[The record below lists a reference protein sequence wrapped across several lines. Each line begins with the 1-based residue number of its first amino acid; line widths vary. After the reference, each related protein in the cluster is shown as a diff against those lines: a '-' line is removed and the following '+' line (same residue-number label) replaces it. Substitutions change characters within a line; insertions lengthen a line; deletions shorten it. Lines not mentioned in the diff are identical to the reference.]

1 MIIAK
6 EHRNLQTAKGNR
18 GIEEELSFNAKKVI
32 AIDSM
37 AIVNKSNIANSQIS
51 NYDDFAKCFT
61 DMITNETED
70 CDKCYVVY
78 DRYDPQSLKNNT
90 RYNRKKELST
100 VHYKVSDTT
109 RI

>member
-1 MIIAK
+1 
-6 EHRNLQTAKGNR
+6 
-18 GIEEELSFNAKKVI
+18 
-32 AIDSM
+32 M
-37 AIVNKSNIANSQIS
+37 AMVNKMNIANSQIS

-70 CDKCYVVY
+70 VVY

-90 RYNRKKELST
+90 RYNRKKELSA

-109 RI
+109 RISYL